1 MHLILILM
9 AAAVQTAGAPPQS
22 PPAAAQPVTELPEV
36 KVTCRTQRVTG
47 TRVVKKVCRSAEQLR
62 QDDLEARNK
71 LRMGTRVQTTEAF
84 KRPTGE

>member
-1 MHLILILM
+1 MHLILIL
-9 AAAVQTAGAPPQS
+9 AA
-22 PPAAAQPVTELPEV
+22 AAAQTVETPPPAPPAGQQAATELPEV
-36 KVTCRTQRVTG
+36 KVTCRTERVTG
-47 TRVVKKVCRSAEQLR
+47 TRVVKKVCRNPAQLR